1 MWRVSCGVWRVC
13 VRVTV
18 QLQLGLDASAK
29 ADVPELAED
38 EEEEKK
44 EDKEE
49 EKEEKEEEKSEGEDG
64 AAEERK
70 DEL

>member
-1 MWRVSCGVWRVC
+1 MACVVWRVC
-13 VRVTV
+13 MRVTV
-18 QLQLGLDASAK
+18 QLQLGLDAAAK
-29 ADVPELAED
+29 ADVPELAEE

-44 EDKEE
+44 EDKEDKE
-49 EKEEKEEEKSEGEDG
+49 EKEEKEEEKKEGEEG